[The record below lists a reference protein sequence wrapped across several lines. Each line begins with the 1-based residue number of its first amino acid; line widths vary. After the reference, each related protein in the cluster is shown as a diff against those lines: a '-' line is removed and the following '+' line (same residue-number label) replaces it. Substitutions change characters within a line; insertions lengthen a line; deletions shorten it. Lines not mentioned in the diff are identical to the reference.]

1 MRGMQ
6 KAGGIAS
13 LIEAGTFVFGFALL
27 VTVLAPLFQG
37 ELDGVAM
44 VRFLREYR
52 GLYYLWNLVIYV
64 LFGFMLIVLALALH
78 ERLRST
84 AGNLMAITTA
94 LGLLWAGLVI
104 AAGMVANV
112 GAAVVTELV
121 VKEPTMAATVWVAVD
136 TVLTG
141 LGGGNE
147 VVGGVWVL
155 LLSRVALCN
164 GKLPKALNYLGV
176 VAGAAGVATLVP
188 ALTDL
193 GALFGLG
200 LIVWFVW
207 VGVILLGDRES

>member
-1 MRGMQ
+1 
-6 KAGGIAS
+6 
-13 LIEAGTFVFGFALL
+13 
-27 VTVLAPLFQG
+27 
-37 ELDGVAM
+37 
-44 VRFLREYR
+44 
-52 GLYYLWNLVIYV
+52 
-64 LFGFMLIVLALALH
+64 
-78 ERLRST
+78 
-84 AGNLMAITTA
+84 
-94 LGLLWAGLVI
+94 
-104 AAGMVANV
+104 
-112 GAAVVTELV
+112 
-121 VKEPTMAATVWVAVD
+121 MAATVWVAVD

-155 LLSRVALCN
+155 LLSRVALGN